1 VGILS
6 SYIIWSKATT
16 FSLFVWSRI
25 IGGLS
30 KGNVSLSMAIVTDVY
45 VPEKR
50 GRGMVNNKCTFVFIQ
65 LLILINIIFIE
76 KFIVIK
82 I

>member
-1 VGILS
+1 MGILS

-16 FSLFVWSRI
+16 FSLFVWARI

-50 GRGMVNNKCTFVFIQ
+50 GRGMVNIY
-65 LLILINIIFIE
+65 ILIF
-76 KFIVIK
+76 
-82 I
+82 

>member
-1 VGILS
+1 M
-6 SYIIWSKATT
+6 WSKATT

-25 IGGLS
+25 VGGLS

-50 GRGMVNNKCTFVFIQ
+50 GRGMVNIFVS
-65 LLILINIIFIE
+65 N
-76 KFIVIK
+76 
-82 I
+82 

>member
-1 VGILS
+1 M
-6 SYIIWSKATT
+6 T
-16 FSLFVWSRI
+16 FTLFVWARV

-50 GRGMVNNKCTFVFIQ
+50 GRGMVYKYFNLFH
-65 LLILINIIFIE
+65 
-76 KFIVIK
+76 
-82 I
+82 

>member
-1 VGILS
+1 M
-6 SYIIWSKATT
+6 WSKATT

-50 GRGMVNNKCTFVFIQ
+50 GRGMVNKFFLNKYLPNFYV
-65 LLILINIIFIE
+65 
-76 KFIVIK
+76 
-82 I
+82 